1 MILDGWGLGTNPNVS
16 AIDKANTPYIDSLYH
31 DYPNSK
37 LVTYG
42 SGVGLPEG
50 QMGNSEV
57 GHMNLGAGRIV
68 YQDFAKINLD
78 IQNGDFNT
86 MQNLINPLKSI
97 QKNNKKLHLIGLVS
111 DGGVH
116 SHISHLEAILDLTE
130 EMNINNVF
138 IHAFTDGRDVDPK
151 SGLGFIERLEKKIK
165 HSSAKLA
172 SVIGRYYAMDRDKR
186 WERTKKCYDLLVNG
200 IGTKTYNIK
209 NSIKDS
215 YINNISDEFL
225 EPLLAV
231 NKNNESDGLIEN
243 GDYVIFFNFRTDRG
257 RQLTQV
263 MTQNSKNE
271 MKKLDLN
278 FVTMTNYD
286 DSFENI
292 KVIYDKANL
301 DDTLGEVLS
310 KNNKKQIRIAE
321 TEKYPHV
328 TFFFNGGREEPY
340 KNETRILCQ
349 SPKVATYDLK
359 PEMSAYEI
367 TKSII
372 PEIEKREADFI
383 CLNFANPDMVGHT
396 GDMSA
401 AIKAC
406 ETVDECSAKI
416 IEKAKENQYT
426 VLVIADHGNSDIMI
440 NKDGSPNTA
449 HTTNLV
455 PLILI
460 DEEIKKIE
468 NGVLG
473 DIAPSILDIMNIK
486 KPKEMTCKSLIVH

>member
-31 DYPNSK
+31 DYPNSQ

-78 IQNGDFNT
+78 IQNGDFNSL
-86 MQNLINPLKSI
+86 QNLINPLKNI
-97 QKNNKKLHLIGLVS
+97 KKNNKKLHLIGLVS

-151 SGLGFIERLEKKIK
+151 SGLGFIEQLEKKIK

-200 IGTKTYNIK
+200 VGTKTSNITD
-209 NSIKDS
+209 SIKDS
-215 YINNISDEFL
+215 YSNNITDEFL
-225 EPLLAV
+225 EPLLTI

-292 KVIYDKANL
+292 KIIYDKANL

>member
-16 AIDKANTPYIDSLYH
+16 AIDKANTPYIDSLYN

-78 IQNGDFNT
+78 IQNGDFNSLP
-86 MQNLINPLKSI
+86 NLINPLKSI

-130 EMNINNVF
+130 EMNINNVY

-151 SGLGFIERLEKKIK
+151 SGLEFIEQLEKKIK

-200 IGTKTYNIK
+200 IGTKTSNIK

-215 YINNISDEFL
+215 YSNNITDEFL
-225 EPLLAV
+225 EPLLTV

-271 MKKLDLN
+271 MKKLNLN
-278 FVTMTNYD
+278 FITMTNYD

-292 KVIYDKANL
+292 KIIYDK
-301 DDTLGEVLS
+301 
-310 KNNKKQIRIAE
+310 R
-321 TEKYPHV
+321 
-328 TFFFNGGREEPY
+328 
-340 KNETRILCQ
+340 
-349 SPKVATYDLK
+349 
-359 PEMSAYEI
+359 
-367 TKSII
+367 
-372 PEIEKREADFI
+372 
-383 CLNFANPDMVGHT
+383 
-396 GDMSA
+396 
-401 AIKAC
+401 
-406 ETVDECSAKI
+406 
-416 IEKAKENQYT
+416 
-426 VLVIADHGNSDIMI
+426 
-440 NKDGSPNTA
+440 
-449 HTTNLV
+449 
-455 PLILI
+455 
-460 DEEIKKIE
+460 
-468 NGVLG
+468 
-473 DIAPSILDIMNIK
+473 
-486 KPKEMTCKSLIVH
+486 

>member
-1 MILDGWGLGTNPNVS
+1 
-16 AIDKANTPYIDSLYH
+16 LYH

-78 IQNGDFNT
+78 IQNGNFNSL
-86 MQNLINPLKSI
+86 QNLINPLKSI

-165 HSSAKLA
+165 RSSAKLA

-200 IGTKTYNIK
+200 VGTKTSNIK

-215 YINNISDEFL
+215 YSNNITDEFL

-231 NKNNESDGLIEN
+231 NKSNESDGLIEN

-292 KVIYDKANL
+292 KIIYDKANL
-301 DDTLGEVLS
+301 GDTLGEVLS

-328 TFFFNGGREEPY
+328 TFFF
-340 KNETRILCQ
+340 
-349 SPKVATYDLK
+349 
-359 PEMSAYEI
+359 
-367 TKSII
+367 
-372 PEIEKREADFI
+372 
-383 CLNFANPDMVGHT
+383 
-396 GDMSA
+396 
-401 AIKAC
+401 
-406 ETVDECSAKI
+406 
-416 IEKAKENQYT
+416 
-426 VLVIADHGNSDIMI
+426 
-440 NKDGSPNTA
+440 
-449 HTTNLV
+449 
-455 PLILI
+455 
-460 DEEIKKIE
+460 
-468 NGVLG
+468 
-473 DIAPSILDIMNIK
+473 
-486 KPKEMTCKSLIVH
+486 